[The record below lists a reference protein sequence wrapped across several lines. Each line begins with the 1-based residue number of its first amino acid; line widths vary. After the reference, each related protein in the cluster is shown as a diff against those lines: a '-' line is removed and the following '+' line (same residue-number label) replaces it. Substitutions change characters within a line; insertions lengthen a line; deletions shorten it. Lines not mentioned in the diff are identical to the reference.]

1 MGQLSRYH
9 VSAPNS
15 FALLRYLFAFC
26 IFCNHACIA
35 SGNDI
40 FLCESSVFVWGFFLI
55 SGLLTFNSYIKT
67 PDLKSFVARRIRRI
81 LPAYLAVVL
90 MGFIAGMFLTSLPFS
105 EFLHNAQTW
114 KYLGANAVFLNYLQ
128 PTLPGVFEG
137 NVLPFVNAS
146 LWTMKVEI
154 MFYVSVPIV
163 YWLINRYGRNKV
175 IISIILLSILYDVL
189 TAELYNYTGNPVY
202 AKLNHQV
209 FGMFAYFYAPVLLLF
224 NKEKIRKHIVS
235 LLVLSIPLLLCAY
248 SNEWVKRLSPFTLSI
263 VLVAFAYGVKKLH
276 FSYGWKDVS
285 YEFYLLHFPV
295 LQVFLAINPSISLP
309 VLLVMSLTFT
319 LVLAMALNKV
329 LAIWISWKSVVF

>member
-1 MGQLSRYH
+1 M
-9 VSAPNS
+9 
-15 FALLRYLFAFC
+15 
-26 IFCNHACIA
+26 CIA

-40 FLCESSVFVWGFFLI
+40 FLCESPVFVWGVFVI

-67 PDLKSFVARRIRRI
+67 PDLRLFVGKRIRRI
-81 LPAYLAVVL
+81 LPAYLTVVL
-90 MGFIAGMFLTSLPFS
+90 MGFIAGLFLTSLPLS
-105 EFLHNAQTW
+105 EFLHNPQTW

-163 YWLINRYGRNKV
+163 YWLINRFGKNRV
-175 IISIILLSILYDVL
+175 LIIIVALSILYDIG
-189 TAELYNYTGNPVY
+189 TAELYSNTGNPIY
-202 AKLNHQV
+202 ARLNHQV
-209 FGMFAYFYAPVLLLF
+209 FGMFAYFYMPVLLLF

-263 VLVAFAYGVKKLH
+263 VLVAFAYGVRKLH

-295 LQVFLAINPSISLP
+295 LQIFIAIFPGISLP
-309 VLLVMSLTFT
+309 VLLVMSLTCT
-319 LVLAMALNKV
+319 LFLAMALNKV
-329 LAIWISWKSVVF
+329 LAFKR

>member
-1 MGQLSRYH
+1 MEQLSRYH
-9 VSAPNS
+9 VSAPNC
-15 FALLRYLFAFC
+15 FTLVRYIFAFC
-26 IFCNHACIA
+26 IFCNHLCIA

-40 FLCESSVFVWGFFLI
+40 FLCESPVFVWGFFVI

-67 PDLKSFVARRIRRI
+67 PDLRLFVGKRIRRI
-81 LPAYLAVVL
+81 LPAYLTVVL
-90 MGFIAGMFLTSLPFS
+90 MGFISGLLLTTLSLNDFLRNP
-105 EFLHNAQTW
+105 QTW

-154 MFYVSVPIV
+154 MFYISVPIV
-163 YWLINRYGRNKV
+163 YWLINRFGRNKV
-175 IISIILLSILYDVL
+175 VISIVLLSILYDVL

-209 FGMFAYFYAPVLLLF
+209 FGMFAYFYMPVLLLF
-224 NKEKIRKHIVS
+224 NKEKIRKYIIP

-248 SNEWVKRLSPFTLSI
+248 SNEWAKRISPFTLSI
-263 VLVAFAYGVKKLH
+263 VLVAFAYGLKKLH

-285 YEFYLLHFPV
+285 YEFYLLHFPI
-295 LQVFLAINPSISLP
+295 LQIFLAIFPGISLS
-309 VLLVMSLTFT
+309 VLFITSLTST
-319 LVLAMALNKV
+319 LVFDYGV
-329 LAIWISWKSVVF
+329 Q

>member
-1 MGQLSRYH
+1 M
-9 VSAPNS
+9 
-15 FALLRYLFAFC
+15 
-26 IFCNHACIA
+26 CIA

-40 FLCESSVFVWGFFLI
+40 FLCESPVFVWGFFVI

-67 PDLKSFVARRIRRI
+67 PDLRLFVGKRIRRI
-81 LPAYLAVVL
+81 LPAYLTVVL
-90 MGFIAGMFLTSLPFS
+90 MGFIFGLLLTTLPLNDFLCNP
-105 EFLHNAQTW
+105 QTW

-128 PTLPGVFEG
+128 PTLPGVFEE
-137 NVLPFVNAS
+137 NVIPFVNAS

-163 YWLINRYGRNKV
+163 YWLINRFGRNKV
-175 IISIILLSILYDVL
+175 VISIVLLSILYDVL
-189 TAELYNYTGNPVY
+189 TAELYSYTGNPVY

-248 SNEWVKRLSPFTLSI
+248 SNEWVKRLSPFILSI
-263 VLVAFAYGVKKLH
+263 VLVAFAYGVRKLH

-285 YEFYLLHFPV
+285 YEFYLLHFPI
-295 LQVFLAINPSISLP
+295 LQIFLAIFPGISLS
-309 VLLVMSLTFT
+309 VLFITSLTST
-319 LVLAMALNKV
+319 LVLAVALNKV
-329 LAIWISWKSVVF
+329 RVFKH

>member
-1 MGQLSRYH
+1 M
-9 VSAPNS
+9 
-15 FALLRYLFAFC
+15 
-26 IFCNHACIA
+26 CIA

-40 FLCESSVFVWGFFLI
+40 FLCESPVFVWGFFVI

-67 PDLKSFVARRIRRI
+67 PDLRLFVGKRIRRI
-81 LPAYLAVVL
+81 LPAYLTVVL
-90 MGFIAGMFLTSLPFS
+90 MGFIAGLFLTSLPLS

-154 MFYVSVPIV
+154 MFYISVPIV
-163 YWLINRYGRNKV
+163 YWLINRFGRNKV
-175 IISIILLSILYDVL
+175 VISIVLLSILYDVL
-189 TAELYNYTGNPVY
+189 TAELYNYTGNPIY

-224 NKEKIRKHIVS
+224 NKEKIRKYIIP

-248 SNEWVKRLSPFTLSI
+248 SNEWAKRFSPFTLSI

-285 YEFYLLHFPV
+285 YEFYLLHFPI
-295 LQVFLAINPSISLP
+295 LQIFLAIFPGISLS
-309 VLLVMSLTFT
+309 VLFITSLTST
-319 LVLAMALNKV
+319 LVLAVALNKV
-329 LAIWISWKSVVF
+329 QGFKHV